1 VGDEEAV
8 TVRDRPDLLDTPHA
22 PAVGI
27 AHDRAEQHLDP
38 DLARRHQAPGIRP
51 TT

>member
-1 VGDEEAV
+1 
-8 TVRDRPDLLDTPHA
+8 VRDHEAIAVGYRPDLFDPPDA
-22 PAVGI
+22 PAVKI
-27 AHDRAEQHLDP
+27 AHYRAEQHLDP